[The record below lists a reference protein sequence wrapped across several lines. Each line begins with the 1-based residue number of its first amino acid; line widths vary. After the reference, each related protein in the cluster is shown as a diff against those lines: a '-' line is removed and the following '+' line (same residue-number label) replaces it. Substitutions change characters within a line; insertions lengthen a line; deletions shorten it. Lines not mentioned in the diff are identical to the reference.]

1 MTSYSKLEKT
11 QQLTLVAISDYKAIQ
26 GFSHCMNPEEET
38 AFSPK
43 FMWAQE
49 EENPKGSSI
58 ILHTGKQGKDSRDNL
73 PKSEV
78 MSEPISPK
86 ENLLRYMILSHPYVS
101 IPFSAGKL
109 STKQMF
115 IPSLTSPFP
124 RLSTVG
130 IWPDGSPV
138 FPWENPRWMTNF
150 PILYHHTIKRHV
162 HGGVAHRAAGNGRV
176 GRRGR
181 KVLSGSQQLQRTL
194 INLQGL
200 FSP

>member
-1 MTSYSKLEKT
+1 MWLFLITRQSKASAT
-11 QQLTLVAISDYKAIQ
+11 VWTLRKRQPFPPNLYGHRKKKIQ
-26 GFSHCMNPEEET
+26 R
-38 AFSPK
+38 
-43 FMWAQE
+43 
-49 EENPKGSSI
+49 GSSI

-124 RLSTVG
+124 RLSTTG

-138 FPWENPRWMTNF
+138 FPWKNPRWMTNF

-162 HGGVAHRAAGNGRV
+162 HGGVAYRAAGNGRV